1 MYQNHQQSAKK
12 TFKCKVCNA
21 TNQKHVYY
29 SDTISSKVR
38 KVVQQLNI
46 PAGFDTNTG
55 RPIQR
60 LVLQS
65 YLYRQFKLC
74 SVKLDISATVEEIE
88 QNTATVEEIEE

>member
-1 MYQNHQQSAKK
+1 MIFTVLKCEQCQMYQNHQQSAKK

-38 KVVQQLNI
+38 KVVQQLNM

-55 RPIQR
+55 RPIQ
-60 LVLQS
+60 
-65 YLYRQFKLC
+65 
-74 SVKLDISATVEEIE
+74 SATIEELE